1 MFGVAPPGPGWL
13 LRNRSVAAVAALPQA
28 LVRAKTALLSRW
40 GNVLL
45 HRRRPGRLP
54 TYYGFALSLLEGAHR
69 MYGHHIEIA
78 APFDRVLERVQ
89 AALKAEGFGV
99 LSDIDIQKAMKEK
112 LGKDMPAYRILG
124 ACYPSLAH
132 QALQA
137 DPEIGLLLPCNVTVR
152 QAEGDCVVVG
162 FLDPQTM
169 VQLTNNAAVGVVAND
184 VGERLLRVRNALQQA
199 A

>member
-1 MFGVAPPGPGWL
+1 
-13 LRNRSVAAVAALPQA
+13 
-28 LVRAKTALLSRW
+28 
-40 GNVLL
+40 
-45 HRRRPGRLP
+45 
-54 TYYGFALSLLEGAHR
+54 
-69 MYGHHIEIA
+69 MYGHHIDIA
-78 APFDRVLERVQ
+78 GPFDRALERVQ

-124 ACYPSLAH
+124 ACNPPLAH

-152 QAEGDCVVVG
+152 QGDGDRIVVG

-169 VQLTNNAAVGVVAND
+169 VQLTNDAAVGAVAD
-184 VGERLLRVRNALQQA
+184 DAGSRLARVREALQRA